1 MNRIV
6 ICSAAFAASL
16 SLALTGCGGS
26 GTETKPVVT
35 TTTVAAT
42 KAPEGTP
49 PAAAEPDT
57 ESAPLLAW
65 ADGSP
70 EEGPAPLN
78 VEFKADVEGGTPPL
92 KYSWQF
98 GDGSPE
104 STEPNP
110 KHTYAK
116 PGKYRADLNVS
127 DSADDSDSDYI
138 EIEVR

>member
-1 MNRIV
+1 MNRIDV
-6 ICSAAFAASL
+6 SSAALAVSL
-16 SLALTGCGGS
+16 SLAFTGCGGG
-26 GTETKPVVT
+26 GTPTQPAT

-42 KAPEGTP
+42 KAPTGTA
-49 PAAAEPDT
+49 PAVDPDG
-57 ESAPLLAW
+57 EVAPLLAW

-70 EEGPAPLN
+70 EEGPAPLT
-78 VEFKADVEGGTPPL
+78 VEFKADVEGGTAPL
-92 KYSWQF
+92 KYQWLF

-104 STEPNP
+104 STEMNP
-110 KHTYAK
+110 KHTYTK